1 MTPYFFEHCGD
12 DPELLTKQ
20 GRPHVLLLRMRYCDR
35 RLTFALPLR
44 SNIPPQTPADLFYP
58 LPPNPHTRPLMRHGL
73 HFVKMFPVSKACY
86 QAFRFK
92 PNEYYVGLVQ
102 YLDKHYEDIVNKSQ
116 AYLDAYARGER
127 PRYAVDIDRLLV
139 RLGI

>member
-1 MTPYFFEHCGD
+1 MTRLVKMTPYFFEHCGD

-58 LPPNPHTRPLMRHGL
+58 LPRILIHDP
-73 HFVKMFPVSKACY
+73 
-86 QAFRFK
+86 
-92 PNEYYVGLVQ
+92 
-102 YLDKHYEDIVNKSQ
+102 
-116 AYLDAYARGER
+116 
-127 PRYAVDIDRLLV
+127 
-139 RLGI
+139 

>member
-1 MTPYFFEHCGD
+1 M
-12 DPELLTKQ
+12 
-20 GRPHVLLLRMRYCDR
+20 
-35 RLTFALPLR
+35 
-44 SNIPPQTPADLFYP
+44 
-58 LPPNPHTRPLMRHGL
+58 MRHGL

-92 PNEYYVGLVQ
+92 PNEYYVGLIQ